1 MAEANRLNSG
11 GKARM
16 ATIYREDD
24 ANPNMLSGKTIG
36 VFGYG
41 NLGRPIANNLRDS
54 GLRVLVGLR
63 HDETRQHARQDGF
76 EPQDIDKLVPRCHI
90 LMLLMPDVALPEVYL
105 EQISPYLAR
114 GHLLVF
120 FSGYNIAFGFV
131 EPPPFVD
138 VGMIAPRTIGAAV
151 RSRYIDGSGFYS
163 FVGMRQDAS
172 GTTLET
178 LLALARAMGSLRA
191 GAIEM
196 SMEQEAQLDLF
207 VQQAILPAFQH
218 VMTTAAAL
226 LLDEGYPPEAVMMDL
241 IISGEFTDY
250 LGRAS
255 ASGLLHA
262 LRLSSLTGQYGIFS
276 RLSRFKELKLE
287 GLMESTLDEIRS
299 GDFAIEWSREYENG
313 TPRLA
318 RLLAEQERQ
327 RLYALEQGI
336 LERLR

>member
-1 MAEANRLNSG
+1 
-11 GKARM
+11 M

-24 ANPNMLSGKTIG
+24 ANLNVLSGKTIG
-36 VFGYG
+36 VIGFG

-63 HDETRQHARQDGF
+63 HDETRDHAREDGF
-76 EPQDIDKLVPRCHI
+76 EPQDIEKVVPRCHI
-90 LMLLMPDVALPEVYL
+90 LMLLMPDVVLPEVYL
-105 EQISPYLAR
+105 EKISPYLAR

-138 VGMIAPRTIGAAV
+138 AGMIAPRTIGAAV
-151 RSRYIDGSGFYS
+151 RSRFIDGSGFYS
-163 FVGMRQDAS
+163 FVGMSQDAS
-172 GTTLET
+172 GTTLES
-178 LLALARAMGSLRA
+178 LLALAKAMGSLRA

-196 SMEQEAQLDLF
+196 SLEQESQLDLF

-218 VMTTAAAL
+218 LMTTAAAV

-255 ASGLLHA
+255 QRGLLHA

-276 RLSRFKELKLE
+276 RLHRFKELKLE
-287 GLMESTLDEIRS
+287 GLMETTLHEIRN
-299 GDFAIEWSREYENG
+299 GDFATEWSREYENG
-313 TPRLA
+313 YPRLT
-318 RLLAEQERQ
+318 RLLQEQERR
-327 RLYALEQGI
+327 RLWQLEQGT
-336 LERLR
+336 LERLK